1 MKIIALDAAKGS
13 EKERTAWW
21 HHHPTPRRR
30 LAVLSLSL
38 SLSALPMQLHDRV
51 GGTVIESPYEKKNSI
66 LQIKV
71 AIYDACDRLS

>member
-1 MKIIALDAAKGS
+1 MRPKDLKRRELHGGIITPPPGG
-13 EKERTAWW
+13 AWQFS
-21 HHHPTPRRR
+21 
-30 LAVLSLSL
+30 LSLSL

>member
-1 MKIIALDAAKGS
+1 MVASSPHPQEALGS
-13 EKERTAWW
+13 S
-21 HHHPTPRRR
+21 
-30 LAVLSLSL
+30 LSLSLSL